1 MKKLSESV
9 GYWTKKLKHKERGAV
24 LKFDRKNEEILGL
37 ISLSIDFPC
46 RLMNRFEC
54 SGRSAYRAIEKM
66 IDDGYIKRYR
76 KDGISSLRIMKKG
89 QDILIANNPDR
100 FERAMEI
107 RRYSRSDLV
116 KRLRIHR
123 VASTYAT
130 MRNSGVKIY
139 MDEKPALFSQSEKE
153 LITLTDTAFYSA
165 LEIKELGP
173 ECTKIKFSRSV
184 GVVLCTDEKGF
195 IVYNTDN
202 SLMKWSGKAEQRLYG
217 VLTGILLNKGI
228 QVNDFAGLMLGND
241 MNTALLQL
249 NSKGGVKNSFFKLDN
264 TFNEFYYVP
273 TNKDGDLQLK
283 LLINSEK
290 RAYLRESV
298 IQAFRL
304 RDSLFPFAADGID
317 TEDRVTLLAYEFD
330 MEKIRKFKSGLEMF
344 EKTGIVICFD
354 FQRKVLE
361 EYFRGLARIVA
372 LNKDWVAKELN
383 RWNEKE

>member
-1 MKKLSESV
+1 MN
-9 GYWTKKLKHKERGAV
+9 KEGGAV

-37 ISLSIDFPC
+37 ILLSIDYPC

-76 KDGISSLRIMKKG
+76 KDGICSLRIMKKG
-89 QDILIANNPDR
+89 QSILLDNNPDR
-100 FERAMEI
+100 YERAIEVK
-107 RRYSRSDLV
+107 RYSRSDLV
-116 KRLRIHR
+116 KRLRLHR

-130 MRNSGVKIY
+130 MKNSEVKIY
-139 MDEKPALFSQSEKE
+139 MDEKPDLFSHDEKE
-153 LITLTDTAFYSA
+153 TITLTDTVFYSA
-165 LEIKELGP
+165 LEIKELGL

-184 GVVLCTDEKGF
+184 GIVLCKDEKGF

-264 TFNEFYYVP
+264 TYNEFYYVP
-273 TNKDGDLQLK
+273 SNKDGDFQLK
-283 LLINSEK
+283 LLVDTEK
-290 RAYLRESV
+290 KGKIRESV
-298 IQAFRL
+298 MQSFRL
-304 RDSLFPFAADGID
+304 TDSLFPFAADGVD

-361 EYFRGLARIVA
+361 EYFGNLARIVT
-372 LNKDWVAKELN
+372 LNKELVAKELDC
-383 RWNEKE
+383 WNEKE

>member
-1 MKKLSESV
+1 MKI
-9 GYWTKKLKHKERGAV
+9 
-24 LKFDRKNEEILGL
+24 DRKNEEILGI

-54 SGRSAYRAIEKM
+54 SGRSVYRAIEKM
-66 IDDGYIKRYR
+66 INAGYIKRYR

-89 QDILIANNPDR
+89 QSMLIANNPDR
-100 FERAMEI
+100 FEKAMEKK
-107 RRYSRSDLV
+107 RYSRSDLV
-116 KRLRIHR
+116 KRLRLHR
-123 VASTYAT
+123 VASTYAS
-130 MRNSGVKIY
+130 MRNSGIKIY
-139 MDEKPALFSQSEKE
+139 MDEKPDLFSQDETE
-153 LITLTDTAFYSA
+153 NITLNDTAFYSA

-184 GVVLCTDEKGF
+184 GVMLCEDERGF

-228 QVNDFAGLMLGND
+228 QVNDFVGLMLGND
-241 MNTALLQL
+241 MRTGFSQL

-273 TNKDGDLQLK
+273 ANKEGDLQLK
-283 LLINSEK
+283 LLIDSEK
-290 RAYLRESV
+290 RAKLRDSV
-298 IQAFRL
+298 MQSFRL
-304 RDSLFPFAADGID
+304 TDSLFPFAADGVD
-317 TEDRVTLLAYEFD
+317 TEDRVTLLSYEFD

-361 EYFRGLARIVA
+361 EYFGNLARIVT

-383 RWNEKE
+383 WWDEKE